1 MAKVKVIT
9 YSEIPEGG
17 VKKGTVD
24 GKDSAF
30 LKMGGDVFATANIC
44 THEACYIDENSEVRE
59 DVVECTCHGSQFDI
73 RSGEVLLPPAIE
85 PLETYKTEVVGE
97 EVFLEV

>member
-17 VKKGTVD
+17 VKKVTVD
-24 GKDSAF
+24 GKDIALF
-30 LKMGGDVFATANIC
+30 KIGGDVFATANIC